1 MFNKDNE
8 IINKH
13 TGKKVGKLRNI
24 IDADGIGLVKIEDID
39 NKNMVLLDN
48 NKKEHKITFSIPK
61 YWTIDGIL
69 KEQLKCFN

>member
-48 NKKEHKITFSIPK
+48 NKKEHKSTHTQNSI
-61 YWTIDGIL
+61 
-69 KEQLKCFN
+69 N